1 MEDSN
6 DYEQRRAENIRKN
19 QQLLAQLGLEATSNE
34 VEALASSSKKGKTK
48 ARASSEA
55 KPVQSKKPRVKKEQ
69 EEPVRRIS
77 TRLRRQQEE
86 TIDPN
91 ETPAQKRKREREVAE
106 RRAAEEAE
114 RLEAEQRALQAK
126 RPRHQ
131 ELHLTAIGDELPPAE
146 LNSLRTT
153 LSTYCSEK
161 HPRRVGSG
169 STSDDETI
177 KSDARLDE
185 LKKKLQG
192 VKVRSRAKLMRERI
206 YSMAYHSEKTKDL
219 IFIGDK
225 TGQMGI
231 WDALAPADE
240 VEDDDG
246 EVSAQDGEGGKYWTL
261 QPHWPPTAKSSISCI
276 KLDPIDSHSIF
287 TSAYD
292 CTMRHFS
299 FTSGLSREIYHLE
312 DTLLSSF
319 DIVPGGNEI
328 WVSDA
333 AGGLSRIDLR
343 EDKDKARRWQLNER
357 VTQKI
362 GCVSINPVTPHFLV
376 TASNERSLRIWD
388 ARKLVKLPISQP
400 EEDNKDALN
409 YPKTTEY
416 EEVDKYLQS
425 KKGPGL
431 LRGTYVHGLS
441 VSSAY
446 WDPSGRRIVS
456 TSYDDKL
463 RVFAVNPSSLMLDM
477 ALKKFEPTAVA
488 QHNCQTGRWV
498 TVLKAQWMPSPDAYP
513 HFTIANMNQSL
524 DVFGYTGKRLA
535 SFSDRSKITAV
546 QAVTASHPSVLGRY
560 CTGNASGRCVL
571 WRDEE

>member
-1 MEDSN
+1 
-6 DYEQRRAENIRKN
+6 
-19 QQLLAQLGLEATSNE
+19 
-34 VEALASSSKKGKTK
+34 
-48 ARASSEA
+48 
-55 KPVQSKKPRVKKEQ
+55 
-69 EEPVRRIS
+69 
-77 TRLRRQQEE
+77 
-86 TIDPN
+86 
-91 ETPAQKRKREREVAE
+91 
-106 RRAAEEAE
+106 
-114 RLEAEQRALQAK
+114 
-126 RPRHQ
+126 
-131 ELHLTAIGDELPPAE
+131 
-146 LNSLRTT
+146 
-153 LSTYCSEK
+153 
-161 HPRRVGSG
+161 
-169 STSDDETI
+169 
-177 KSDARLDE
+177 
-185 LKKKLQG
+185 
-192 VKVRSRAKLMRERI
+192 MRERI

-388 ARKLVKLPISQP
+388 ARKL
-400 EEDNKDALN
+400 
-409 YPKTTEY
+409 
-416 EEVDKYLQS
+416 
-425 KKGPGL
+425 
-431 LRGTYVHGLS
+431 
-441 VSSAY
+441 
-446 WDPSGRRIVS
+446 
-456 TSYDDKL
+456 
-463 RVFAVNPSSLMLDM
+463 
-477 ALKKFEPTAVA
+477 
-488 QHNCQTGRWV
+488 TGRWV

-546 QAVTASHPSVLGRY
+546 QAVTTSHPSVLGRY